1 MLYANSPEPLY
12 KQLYH
17 QLRDAIEDGAYEV
30 GHKLPSERRLAA
42 EYGIS
47 RLTARKAVSLLRQ
60 EGYVT
65 AYQGKGSFVAKSQ
78 PNEFH
83 PALLKGFT
91 EVMREQG
98 KSPASKMLELDVI
111 AADEKVAAK
120 LHLEPGDRVILVRRL
135 RLGDGQPIAIDTAYL
150 PYDRCATLLHLDL
163 AGRSLYRILEDSLDI
178 RLHHAQQTIEAVLG
192 SKQIL
197 RFLDL
202 KMPAA
207 VMHMERQTFDDQGR
221 VVEYSSVMYRG
232 DRYNVNLPARRISGG
247 SALALDAA

>member
-65 AYQGKGSFVAKSQ
+65 AYQGKGSFVTKSQ
-78 PNEFH
+78 PDAFH
-83 PALLKGFT
+83 PAVLKSFT

-98 KSPASKMLELDVI
+98 KTPSSELLDLAVVT
-111 AADEKVAAK
+111 ADEELATE
-120 LHLEPGDRVILVRRL
+120 LHLDPGDKVIMIRRL
-135 RLGDGQPIAIDTAYL
+135 RLGDGQPVAIDTVYL
-150 PYDRCATLLHLDL
+150 SYDRCFNILQLDL
-163 AGRSLYRILEDSLDI
+163 ADRSLYHTLEDRLNI
-178 RLHHAQQTIEAVLG
+178 RLHHAKQTIEAVLG
-192 SKQIL
+192 SEKTLQL
-197 RFLDL
+197 LDL
-202 KMPAA
+202 EMPAA
-207 VMHMERQTFDDQGR
+207 VMHMKRQTFDAQGR
-221 VVEYSSVMYRG
+221 VVEYTSVIYRG
-232 DRYNVNLPARRISGG
+232 DRYNVNLPVRRIHEGN
-247 SALALDAA
+247 APVLDTA